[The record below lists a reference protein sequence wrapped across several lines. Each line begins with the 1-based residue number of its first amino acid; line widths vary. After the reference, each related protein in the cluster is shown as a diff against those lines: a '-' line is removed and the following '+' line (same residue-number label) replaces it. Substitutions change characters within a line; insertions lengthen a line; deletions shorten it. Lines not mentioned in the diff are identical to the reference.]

1 MWIILKYTYIPSLL
15 SLPLTP
21 IPSHLCV
28 CVCSSVMSESL
39 WPHGLQPV
47 RLLCPWKSQ
56 GKITGVGCHFLFQ
69 RIFWPRDQTSVSC
82 ISCIGRRIFFFFL
95 NTEPP
100 RKPQSTRLSSLCYTA
115 TSNWLYLIYT
125 WCVYTSVLLFRF
137 IPSPPT
143 LAVFTSVFSISAF
156 LFLLY
161 KWDYQYNFF

>member
-1 MWIILKYTYIPSLL
+1 MCVAQSCPSLCDL
-15 SLPLTP
+15 MDYSPLG
-21 IPSHLCV
+21 
-28 CVCSSVMSESL
+28 SSV
-39 WPHGLQPV
+39 HGNLKA
-47 RLLCPWKSQ
+47 RLLEWVAISFSRGSSDPGIKPQSPASPALA
-56 GKITGVGCHFLFQ
+56 GKF
-69 RIFWPRDQTSVSC
+69 
-82 ISCIGRRIFFFFL
+82 FFFFL

-143 LAVFTSVFSISAF
+143 LAVFTSVFSMSAF